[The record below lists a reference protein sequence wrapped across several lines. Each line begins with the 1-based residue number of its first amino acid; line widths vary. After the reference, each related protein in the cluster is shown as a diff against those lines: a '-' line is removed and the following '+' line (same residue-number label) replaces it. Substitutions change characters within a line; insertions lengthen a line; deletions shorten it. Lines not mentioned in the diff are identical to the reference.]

1 MQGVRGARSSAGASS
16 ERAEES
22 GPILT
27 SMTSHDEPW
36 KCFNWGQMRSEIHS
50 RRISGGETD
59 PEGSCLRQEDPSLG
73 TGHREDMGRDS
84 VEGRTH
90 YDFSKK
96 SQFKLGLKHIRIG
109 QGGQKLA
116 EVVKG
121 EG

>member
-1 MQGVRGARSSAGASS
+1 M
-16 ERAEES
+16 
-22 GPILT
+22 
-27 SMTSHDEPW
+27 MSHDEPW
-36 KCFNWGQMRSEIHS
+36 KGFNWGQMRSEIHS
-50 RRISGGETD
+50 RRISGDQCRERTRGGETD

-96 SQFKLGLKHIRIG
+96 SQFKLGLKHVRIG